1 MKIYNNYPLQTLT
14 TFGTPATARRVALVE
29 GSTLDEPFRLDH
41 DIDELLASTLLNET
55 YFILGGGSNV
65 VFTRDYN
72 GTIVK
77 IGEAVFQGG
86 SGDGCKYLT
95 AGAAL
100 PLDTMVAYSV
110 GRGYC
115 GAENLSAIP
124 GTVGGAVVQNAGAYG
139 VETGDL
145 VDRVWAVDLQERR
158 RVEFE
163 REECQFAYRSS
174 LFKQYTGR
182 YLIYRVRF
190 RFGTEF
196 SPNIKYQA
204 LAEELQRRGINQPT
218 QHQMRDIITDIRW
231 AKLPRP
237 EEHGSAGSFFKN
249 PVVDNGTYA
258 RLLHDYPDMPT
269 YPGNKLSA
277 GWLIDRA
284 GWKGRTL
291 GRAGVWPKQALVLYN
306 SGGCTG
312 KEVLSLAQAIQDDV
326 MKQFGITLTSEAIII

>member
-1 MKIYNNYPLQTLT
+1 MRIFENHPLQRLT
-14 TFGTPATARRVALVE
+14 TFGTPATARRVVLVE

-41 DIDELLASTLLNET
+41 DIDELLASGLLHT
-55 YFILGGGSNV
+55 PYLLLGGGSNM
-65 VFTRDYN
+65 VFTRDYH
-72 GTIVK
+72 GTVIK
-77 IGEAVFQGG
+77 LGEAVFQGG

-100 PLDTMVAYSV
+100 PLDTLVAYSV

-124 GTVGGAVVQNAGAYG
+124 GSVGGAVVQNAGAYG

-145 VDRVWAVDLQERR
+145 VDRVWAVDLQESR
-158 RVEFE
+158 RVEFG
-163 REECQFAYRSS
+163 REECRFAYRSS
-174 LFKQYTGR
+174 LFKQHVGR

-190 RFGTEF
+190 RLGTEF
-196 SPNIKYQA
+196 TPNVKYRA
-204 LAEELQRRGINQPT
+204 LSDELQRRGIEHPT
-218 QHQMRDIITDIRW
+218 QHQMRDLITDIRW

-237 EEHGSAGSFFKN
+237 EEYGSAGSFFKN
-249 PVVDNGTYA
+249 PVVDDDTYA
-258 RLLHDYPDMPT
+258 RLLRDHPDMPT

-291 GRAGVWPKQALVLYN
+291 GRAGVWPKQALILYN
-306 SGGCTG
+306 TGGCTG
-312 KEVLSLAQAIQDDV
+312 QEVLSLAQAIQDDI
-326 MKQFGITLTSEAIII
+326 MNQFGVALIPEAIII